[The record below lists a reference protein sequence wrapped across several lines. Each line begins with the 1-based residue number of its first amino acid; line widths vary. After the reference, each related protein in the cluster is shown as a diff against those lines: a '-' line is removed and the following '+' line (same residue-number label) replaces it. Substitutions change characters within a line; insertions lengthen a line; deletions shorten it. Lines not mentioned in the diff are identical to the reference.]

1 MQVGMQVEDAALDAT
16 GKQLKKD
23 ASSKCKTRQKL
34 QNKKLEMQ
42 KCKAKTAE
50 MMRLES
56 KTPDKAEA
64 GKGATYDWALDL
76 EPLALPPDLPPV
88 ILRDLGFGGK
98 GGKISELGA
107 EDGLGACGGR
117 GVSRRWI
124 ACWWWGATLAY
135 KDGAGVSRSARS
147 TGRLARPELWQ
158 SGRARLRK
166 ITLSSLSW
174 PTTRRRARP
183 SIAALIQQE
192 AASTGP
198 PGAAGSQHA
207 ARSP

>member
-1 MQVGMQVEDAALDAT
+1 MGS
-16 GKQLKKD
+16 KQ
-23 ASSKCKTRQKL
+23 KTRQWKR
-34 QNKKLEMQ
+34 KGRVK
-42 KCKAKTAE
+42 
-50 MMRLES
+50 RLGTGVGAS
-56 KTPDKAEA
+56 RTRNAQ
-64 GKGATYDWALDL
+64 KGARCRRCRKQKGLTHDWALDL

-166 ITLSSLSW
+166 ITLSSLSR

>member
-88 ILRDLGFGGK
+88 ILESVGWSLKIGWVRVLG
-98 GGKISELGA
+98 E
-107 EDGLGACGGR
+107 
-117 GVSRRWI
+117 V
-124 ACWWWGATLAY
+124 
-135 KDGAGVSRSARS
+135 GAGDAVC
-147 TGRLARPELWQ
+147 GR
-158 SGRARLRK
+158 
-166 ITLSSLSW
+166 
-174 PTTRRRARP
+174 
-183 SIAALIQQE
+183 
-192 AASTGP
+192 
-198 PGAAGSQHA
+198 
-207 ARSP
+207 